1 VVANFRNR
9 ISMQQNE
16 KSWHG
21 VSEASAPFFLCGGGL
36 GGVFL
41 ALPTKARR
49 ILCFDSL

>member
-21 VSEASAPFFLCGGGL
+21 VSEASAPFFFVWRGVGRCFFGL
-36 GGVFL
+36 AYQGKEDIV
-41 ALPTKARR
+41 
-49 ILCFDSL
+49 C